1 MIKEFKGLILCIC
14 SAVIN
19 LISGFLIIIGAYN
32 QNKILIY
39 IDLVVLIIGM
49 LLMIYGIFL
58 IYQKYKVAKE
68 IWNLKEFILSYI
80 IIET

>member
-39 IDLVVLIIGM
+39 IALVVLIIGM
-49 LLMIYGIFL
+49 LLM
-58 IYQKYKVAKE
+58 YQKYKVAKE
-68 IWNLKEFILSYI
+68 I
-80 IIET
+80 

>member
-39 IDLVVLIIGM
+39 IALVVLIIGM
-49 LLMIYGIFL
+49 LLMIYSIFL

-68 IWNLKEFILSYI
+68 I
-80 IIET
+80 

>member
-14 SAVIN
+14 SSVIN

-39 IDLVVLIIGM
+39 IALVVLIICM

-58 IYQKYKVAKE
+58 IYQKYKGANE
-68 IWNLKEFILSYI
+68 I
-80 IIET
+80 

>member
-39 IDLVVLIIGM
+39 IALVVLIIGM

-68 IWNLKEFILSYI
+68 IWNLKEFILSYLI
-80 IIET
+80 IAT

>member
-19 LISGFLIIIGAYN
+19 LISGFLIIIG
-32 QNKILIY
+32 
-39 IDLVVLIIGM
+39 M

-68 IWNLKEFILSYI
+68 I
-80 IIET
+80 

>member
-39 IDLVVLIIGM
+39 IALV
-49 LLMIYGIFL
+49 LMIYGIFL

-68 IWNLKEFILSYI
+68 I
-80 IIET
+80 

>member
-39 IDLVVLIIGM
+39 IALVVLIIGM
-49 LLMIYGIFL
+49 LIMIYGIFL

-68 IWNLKEFILSYI
+68 I
-80 IIET
+80 

>member
-14 SAVIN
+14 SVVIN

-39 IDLVVLIIGM
+39 IALVVLIIGM

-68 IWNLKEFILSYI
+68 I
-80 IIET
+80 

>member
-1 MIKEFKGLILCIC
+1 MIKEYKGLILCIC

-32 QNKILIY
+32 QTKILIY
-39 IDLVVLIIGM
+39 IALVVLIIGM

-58 IYQKYKVAKE
+58 IYQKYKEAKG
-68 IWNLKEFILSYI
+68 I
-80 IIET
+80 

>member
-39 IDLVVLIIGM
+39 IALVVLIN
-49 LLMIYGIFL
+49 GIFL

-68 IWNLKEFILSYI
+68 I
-80 IIET
+80 

>member
-14 SAVIN
+14 SDVIN

-32 QNKILIY
+32 LNKILIN
-39 IDLVVLIIGM
+39 IALVVLIIGM

-68 IWNLKEFILSYI
+68 I
-80 IIET
+80 

>member
-32 QNKILIY
+32 QNMIY
-39 IDLVVLIIGM
+39 IALVVLIIGM

-68 IWNLKEFILSYI
+68 I
-80 IIET
+80 

>member
-39 IDLVVLIIGM
+39 IALVVLIIGM

-58 IYQKYKVAKE
+58 IYQKYKEAKK
-68 IWNLKEFILSYI
+68 IWNLKEFILSYLI
-80 IIET
+80 IAT

>member
-32 QNKILIY
+32 QNKILIC
-39 IDLVVLIIGM
+39 IALVVLIIGM
-49 LLMIYGIFL
+49 LLMIYGILL

-68 IWNLKEFILSYI
+68 I
-80 IIET
+80 